1 MSNCSSTDCV
11 FDVELFLIVSTQDI
25 LWTSNIFYKCYGV
38 SESLIQLLSAKVCKR
53 FFSFFFSSTAHMNTP
68 THLSITN
75 RFPVSC
81 GTLSPPFP
89 GFLPKITKV
98 TFSKVIFFFFNQA
111 GESAGRLEWS
121 MLFFVAKHS
130 RMSFWIPFLKIMQIE
145 MVFWK
150 LISHPTPQKY
160 IQPWCNKV
168 MLQINGL

>member
-98 TFSKVIFFFFNQA
+98 TFSKVIFFFFLIKQ
-111 GESAGRLEWS
+111 GKVLEGWNGPCYF
-121 MLFFVAKHS
+121 LWPNTPECHS
-130 RMSFWIPFLKIMQIE
+130 GSPFSKSC
-145 MVFWK
+145 K
-150 LISHPTPQKY
+150 
-160 IQPWCNKV
+160 
-168 MLQINGL
+168 